1 MSGST
6 SLKQKSIYA
15 LAIYLVVLITIVGT
29 VCYQVIEP
37 LIRAELER
45 HLDLR
50 TDLLAAQIESPMD
63 QAQVLL
69 GNITSIGQSEPDENQ
84 QIKALSSL
92 FSSTKGV
99 AISGGLWP
107 EPYSID
113 EKVAYQSLFFNRR
126 EDNLVD
132 RIYSWDNPASGGY
145 EKESW
150 YRSVAGAAPHTT
162 SWSSV
167 YIDSFTSVQMIT
179 LSMPYYQNSQFAG
192 VATVDISLNDLV
204 DYIQESAVAYHLGVL
219 LKDGYGD
226 VITEHNFYL
235 SEDAY
240 VSSYQFPGN
249 GWTLYVVTASD
260 PLEMQM
266 LSLVSK
272 VEASVIPVMLLCVVG
287 GYYLI
292 SRRLITPITQ
302 IARQADES
310 LEGGVIDIGY
320 HGNDEIQQLID
331 SFNKKTKY
339 LELEKINAQAST
351 NVKSEFL
358 ARLSHEI
365 RTPMNGILGT
375 AQILLKSDLNQ
386 DQQSHLK
393 TLYESGDHMMTL
405 LNEILDFSKIEQ
417 GMMTIE
423 YAPFPF
429 KALLDS
435 INNVYRPLCHDKGLE
450 FEIQSTIPEQRWYA
464 GDKARIRQILF
475 NLLNNAV
482 KFTFSGQVGVVLEER
497 IYGNQSQVSIS
508 VYDSGIGIAQSAL
521 KRIFNPFEQAESS
534 TTRRFGGTGLGL
546 SIVKQLSE
554 LMQGDV
560 TVRSEINR
568 GTTFTVTLKMDLAS
582 PDKLQ
587 TQEARTI
594 AGHGLNALIVED
606 NRTNAIIMQNFL
618 ESRGFHC
625 QWVKNGQIAV
635 DRLQKLDKV
644 TEAIDLIVMD
654 NHMPVMDGIEAT
666 RAIRQFHNAY
676 KDVLILGCT
685 ADMFEHAKQ
694 KMFDA
699 GIDELV
705 PKPLS
710 DHQLGEALFQHQ
722 AKLYQFKPELRP
734 LPSDPDF
741 EQYLVR
747 LYVANEEQDITT
759 MINVLEELKPY
770 VNQQDESFQ
779 LQIDDMLN
787 TLKNDQTP
795 SAAQLEAL
803 TLILKPYCE

>member
-1 MSGST
+1 MGRPT
-6 SLKQKSIYA
+6 SLKHKSVYA
-15 LAIYLVVLITIVGT
+15 LAIYLIILITIVGT
-29 VCYQVIEP
+29 VSYRVIEP
-37 LIRAELER
+37 LIREEIES

-50 TDLLAAQIESPMD
+50 TDLLANQIESPMN
-63 QAQVLL
+63 QAHVLL
-69 GNITSIGQSEPDENQ
+69 GSITSIGQATQDRTH
-84 QIKALSSL
+84 QIRALSLL
-92 FSSTKGV
+92 FASTRGV
-99 AISGGLWP
+99 AVSGGLWP
-107 EPYSID
+107 EPYSVD
-113 EKVAYQSLFFNRR
+113 QHVAYKSLFFNRR
-126 EDNLVD
+126 DDNLVD

-150 YRSVAGAAPHTT
+150 YRSVTGAAPNTT

-179 LSMPYYQNSQFAG
+179 LSMPYYHNKQFSG

-204 DYIQESAVAYHLGVL
+204 EYIQQTAIEYHLGVL

-235 SEDAY
+235 NKDAY
-240 VSSYQFPGN
+240 VSSYQFPSN
-249 GWTLYVVTASD
+249 GWTIYVVSASD

-266 LSLVSK
+266 LNLVSK
-272 VEASVIPVMLLCVVG
+272 VEVSVIPAMLLCIIG
-287 GYYLI
+287 GYYWI

-302 IARQADES
+302 IARQAEES
-310 LEGGVIDIGY
+310 VEGGIIDIGY

-339 LELEKINAQAST
+339 LEVEKIKAQAST

-375 AQILLKSDLNQ
+375 AQILFKSGLRP
-386 DQQSHLK
+386 DQQQHLK

-417 GMMTIE
+417 GKMTIE

-450 FEIQSTIPEQRWYA
+450 FDVHSTIPEQRWYA
-464 GDKARIRQILF
+464 GDKARIRQVLF

-482 KFTFSGQVGVVLEER
+482 KFTFSGKIGVLFEEHNR
-497 IYGNQSQVSIS
+497 GNYSQLTIA
-508 VYDSGIGIAQSAL
+508 VYDTGIGIAQSAL
-521 KRIFNPFEQAESS
+521 RRIFNPFEQAESS

-554 LMQGDV
+554 LMNGHV
-560 TVRSEINR
+560 TVRSELKR
-568 GTTFTVTLKMDLAS
+568 GTTFTVTLQIDLAS
-582 PDKLQ
+582 PNKQQ
-587 TQEARTI
+587 TQQVRSI
-594 AGHGLNALIVED
+594 DGHGLNALIVED

-625 QWVKNGQIAV
+625 QWVKNGKIAV
-635 DRLQKLDKV
+635 ERLKHAKQGAKG
-644 TEAIDLIVMD
+644 IDLVVMD

-666 RAIRQFHNAY
+666 KAIRQFDNAY

-710 DHQLGEALFQHQ
+710 DNQLGEALFQQQ
-722 AKLYQFKPELRP
+722 AKLYQFKPELMAKP
-734 LPSDPDF
+734 LEHNL

-747 LYVANEEQDITT
+747 LYIAYEEQDTES
-759 MINVLEELKPY
+759 MNHLLDELKPL
-770 VNQQDESFQ
+770 VDQQDELFHQQVESMLET
-779 LQIDDMLN
+779 LQN
-787 TLKNDQTP
+787 GQYPTAQ
-795 SAAQLEAL
+795 QLESL
-803 TLILKPYCE
+803 TLSLKPYCD